1 MAFQSRSAFFVVVLH
16 SQSDEEIWLRV
27 LFVYGPSEEYFELII
42 DN

>member
-16 SQSDEEIWLRV
+16 LQSDDKSGCEC
-27 LFVYGPSEEYFELII
+27 FSFMGPSEEYFELII